1 MSRSGIPTYERTD
14 AQKLGASLDRVKSWL
29 RLAFFAY
36 STSAQYRSS
45 MKLLLDTH
53 IWIWNELEPWRITS
67 AVHQELASP
76 HNELYLSPVSLWELV
91 LLVEKKSINIAADF
105 AEWVN
110 GSFEDLQMQEAPF
123 SFAVAHELRFTQLPH
138 RDPGDRFIVATARV
152 YDMTLVTADQ
162 NLIGLANL
170 AVLPNL

>member
-1 MSRSGIPTYERTD
+1 
-14 AQKLGASLDRVKSWL
+14 
-29 RLAFFAY
+29 
-36 STSAQYRSS
+36 

-67 AVHQELASP
+67 AVHQELASS
-76 HNELYLSPVSLWELV
+76 HNELFLSPVSLWELV
-91 LLVEKKSINIAADF
+91 LLVEKKRINIAADF

-152 YDMTLVTADQ
+152 YDMTLVTTDQ
-162 NLIGLANL
+162 NLIDLANL